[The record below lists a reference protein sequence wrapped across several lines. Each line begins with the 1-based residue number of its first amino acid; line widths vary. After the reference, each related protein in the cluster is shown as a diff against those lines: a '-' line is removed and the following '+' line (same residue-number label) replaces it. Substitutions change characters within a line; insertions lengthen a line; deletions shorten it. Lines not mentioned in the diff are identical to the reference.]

1 MKSNRLLAAAMLV
14 CACRGTTQLTE
25 HADAPTGP
33 QPDAR
38 SLPKAD
44 GPIAKAGTIR
54 ALNMNPPAP
63 NSPAAITG
71 VVAVGRVTSSTTAT
85 AWVQDP
91 GGGPYSGIQ
100 LYCPKSSCAA
110 YDTIDTLAAGEVL
123 DVTGTYDVFQGSPEL
138 KGVTITKKGTTMA
151 PVATTLTP
159 DM

>member
-1 MKSNRLLAAAMLV
+1 
-14 CACRGTTQLTE
+14 
-25 HADAPTGP
+25 
-33 QPDAR
+33 
-38 SLPKAD
+38 
-44 GPIAKAGTIR
+44 
-54 ALNMNPPAP
+54 LNMNPPAP

-110 YDTIDTLAAGEVL
+110 YDTIDTLAAGEGL
-123 DVTGTYDVFQGSPEL
+123 DVTGTYDEFHGSPEL

-159 DM
+159 DMVAKGTDSTSPAFVQWNEVLVRLAGPIAATNVTAAQFSATCPGSNSDAGPGNVQY